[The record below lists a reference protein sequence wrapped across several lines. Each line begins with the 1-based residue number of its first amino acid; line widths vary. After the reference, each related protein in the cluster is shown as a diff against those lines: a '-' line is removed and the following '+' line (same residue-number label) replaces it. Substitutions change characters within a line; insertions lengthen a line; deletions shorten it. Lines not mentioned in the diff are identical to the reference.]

1 LLNLTQSVIRMTVNG
16 KPVQVICDPETSL
29 LEVLRDHLQLTGTKE
44 GCRSGDCG
52 ACTVTVDGKAVCSC
66 IHLAIQANGKKV
78 VTVEGLASGN
88 ELHPLQKAFIR
99 NGVAQCGFCT
109 PGMLMSAKALLNE
122 KLEPSDDEIKEA
134 IGGNLCRCSSYDVIV
149 KSIREAATQIAH
161 K

>member
-1 LLNLTQSVIRMTVNG
+1 LH
-16 KPVQVICDPETSL
+16 
-29 LEVLRDHLQLTGTKE
+29 RD
-44 GCRSGDCG
+44 R
-52 ACTVTVDGKAVCSC
+52 DGKAVCSC
-66 IHLAIQANGKKV
+66 IYLAVQANGKKV

-88 ELHPLQKAFIR
+88 VLHPLQKAFIR

-149 KSIREAATQIAH
+149 KSIREAASQVAR

>member
-1 LLNLTQSVIRMTVNG
+1 MTVNG

-52 ACTVTVDGKAVCSC
+52 ACTVNVDGKAVCSC

-122 KLEPSDDEIKEA
+122 KLEPSDDEIKKA

>member
-1 LLNLTQSVIRMTVNG
+1 MLTARQSIVKIIING
-16 KPVQVICDPETSL
+16 KVFRVLCDPETSL

-52 ACTVTVDGKAVCSC
+52 ACTVNVDGKAVCSC
-66 IHLAIQANGKKV
+66 IYLAIQANGKKI
-78 VTVEGLASGN
+78 VTVEGLASG
-88 ELHPLQKAFIR
+88 EKLHPLQKAFIK

-109 PGMLMSAKALLNE
+109 PGMLMSAKALMNE
-122 KLEPSDDEIKEA
+122 RLDPSDDEIVEA

-149 KSIREAATQIAH
+149 KSIREATAEIAR